1 MSEEKP
7 PIGKSWNNLY
17 LLLVLILAVLI
28 AGFYLFEKHFQ

>member
-17 LLLVLILAVLI
+17 LLLIATLLALIL
-28 AGFYLFEKHFQ
+28 GFYFFEKHFQ